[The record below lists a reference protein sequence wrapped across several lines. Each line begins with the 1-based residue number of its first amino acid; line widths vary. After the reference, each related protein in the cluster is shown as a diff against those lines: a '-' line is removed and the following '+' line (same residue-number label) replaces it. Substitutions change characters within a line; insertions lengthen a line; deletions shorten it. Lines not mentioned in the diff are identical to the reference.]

1 MIIDNI
7 QNILNINYDIIII
20 GSGPAGI
27 SVVLNLKESNL
38 KTLIIEAGNL
48 DPSLQVENFLSG
60 KVLNDKY
67 PKLEYLRARQ
77 FGGTSSLWGGNCNLM
92 EDTDFNNWPINKT
105 DLDRYINPA
114 KKILNLKKKFF
125 SEEID
130 KNIDILNLQW
140 SNVNFLNYLDFFKD
154 SKNHDLI
161 LNTSFLHFNGKNGM
175 IKSATVFNSKKYIL
189 KSKKFILACGGI
201 ENSRLL
207 EWSRKKNRNLINSQ
221 MPIGKYFMDH
231 PYYHVGSGVI
241 KVNKLKL
248 LLKEKVPE
256 LNLILECER
265 SLHLSP
271 SKNFLK
277 FEEIKDLKLQLKF
290 KDLSNSFKRQ
300 LICVAPKYFQSL
312 ILKGELKDLSEIE
325 IYVIHEQKPYI
336 NNRIELDNLDDP
348 YGTPKIKLNWN
359 FPEENFS
366 YLEKFL
372 IELSKFFIKYDLGR
386 LSIENYKTKN
396 IILGNHQLGGT
407 RIGINSSDSVVDR
420 NLKVHEIKN
429 LYISGSSVFRTGSH
443 AHPTFTIVQLSS
455 RLADHLKN
463 IN

>member
-7 QNILNINYDIIII
+7 QNILNIEYDIIII

-27 SVVLNLKESNL
+27 SIVLNLKNNNL
-38 KTLIIEAGNL
+38 KTLIVEAGNL
-48 DPSLQVENFLSG
+48 DPSPDIENFLSG
-60 KVLNDKY
+60 KVLNEKY
-67 PKLEYLRARQ
+67 PRLEYLRSRQ

-92 EDTDFNNWPINKT
+92 EDTDFSNWPINKT
-105 DLDRYINPA
+105 DLDRYIKPT
-114 KKILNLKKKFF
+114 KKILNLKKKFY
-125 SEEID
+125 SAEID

-140 SNVNFLNYLDFFKD
+140 SDVNFLNYLNFFRD

-161 LNTSFLHFNGKNGM
+161 LDTSFLYFNGKQGK
-175 IKSATVFNSKKYIL
+175 IDSATVFNSKEYNL
-189 KSKKFILACGGI
+189 KSKKFVLACGGI

-207 EWSRKKNRNLINSQ
+207 EWSKKKNKDLFNNT

-231 PYYHVGSGVI
+231 PYYHVGSGIVN
-241 KVNKLKL
+241 VNKLKF

-271 SKNFLK
+271 SKNFLEFK
-277 FEEIKDLKLQLKF
+277 GIEDLKLQLKF
-290 KDLSNSFKRQ
+290 KELSNSYKRQ
-300 LICVAPKYFQSL
+300 LICVAPKYFQNL

-325 IYVIHEQKPYI
+325 IYVIHEQKPDI
-336 NNRIELDNLDDP
+336 KNRVELDNLNDP
-348 YGTPKIKLNWN
+348 YGTPKVKLNWN
-359 FPEENFS
+359 FPRENFS

-372 IELSKFFIKYDLGR
+372 IELSKFFINYDLGR

-396 IILGNHQLGGT
+396 IVLGNHQLGGT
-407 RIGINSSDSVVDR
+407 RVGISSSDSVVDK

-429 LYISGSSVFRTGSH
+429 LYISGSSVFRTGGH

-463 IN
+463 IT